1 MKYMLDTNICIDM
14 LRRPESHVFEHLREL
29 KIGDVGISS
38 VTLAELE
45 FGVNKSSNP
54 VRNAMLLSEAYSTLE
69 IANFDNH
76 AAACYGQVRC
86 ELETK
91 GKPIGPLDTLIAAHA
106 LSLDVTLVT
115 NNMREFKRIKGLKLE
130 NWIRG

>member
-1 MKYMLDTNICIDM
+1 MLDTNICIDM
-14 LRRPESHVFEHLREL
+14 LRRHNSPAFDHLRQL
-29 KIGDVGISS
+29 KVGDVGISS
-38 VTLAELE
+38 ITLAELE
-45 FGVNKSSNP
+45 YGVNKSSDP
-54 VRNAMLLSEAYSTLE
+54 VRNAMLLSEACGTLE

-86 ELETK
+86 ELEAK

-106 LSLDVTLVT
+106 FSLDVTLVT
-115 NNMREFKRIKGLKLE
+115 NNMREFKRINGLKLE

>member
-1 MKYMLDTNICIDM
+1 MLDTNICIEM
-14 LRRPESHVFEHLREL
+14 LRRPGSRAFRHLSEL
-29 KIGDVGISS
+29 EVDDVGISS
-38 VTLAELE
+38 ITLAELE
-45 FGVNKSSNP
+45 YGVNKSSDP
-54 VRNAMLLSEAYSTLE
+54 IRNAMLLSEAFSKIE
-69 IANFDNH
+69 IAHFDNQ

-86 ELETK
+86 DLELK

-130 NWIRG
+130 NWIQG